1 LEQGTKTIRAS
12 HFDTTIDEDGTS
24 VVQ

>member
-1 LEQGTKTIRAS
+1 LEQGTKAIRAS

-24 VVQ
+24 VLH